1 MPTDHEALQ
10 GFWKPTA
17 RMRNG
22 QPFKHTD
29 LGTIFRF
36 TSNRYLHIRS
46 RVSYRFEL
54 HPDIMPK
61 GIDFILV
68 STKGVARGIY
78 ELDGDRLCMRR
89 NAWGKPPPT
98 SFDDP
103 DYPMEIYTRFKRRVP
118 IKRRAKAQIP
128 QTLISGGFIPQGLHV
143 QQNHRAGQA
152 VLRSAPGIRRQQ
164 WHPVDQSTS
173 K

>member
-1 MPTDHEALQ
+1 MSTDHEALQ
-10 GFWKPTA
+10 GFWKLTA
-17 RMRNG
+17 STLNG

-36 TSNRYLHIRS
+36 TGNRYQHIRS

-54 HPDIMPK
+54 HPAIMPK
-61 GIDFILV
+61 GIDFIMV

-78 ELDGDRLCMRR
+78 ELDGDNLRLRS
-89 NAWGKPPPT
+89 NAWGKPRPT

-118 IKRRAKAQIP
+118 IKRRVRAQIP
-128 QTLISGGFIPQGLHV
+128 
-143 QQNHRAGQA
+143 AGVDLKA
-152 VLRSAPGIRRQQ
+152 LGITYKDGD
-164 WHPVDQSTS
+164 WVMP